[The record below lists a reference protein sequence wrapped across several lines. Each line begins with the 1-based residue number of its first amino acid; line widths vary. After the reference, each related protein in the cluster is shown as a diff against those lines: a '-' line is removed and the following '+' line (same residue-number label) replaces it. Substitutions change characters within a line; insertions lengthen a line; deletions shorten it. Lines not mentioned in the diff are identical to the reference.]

1 MTNEL
6 LGRLDQGTARLFN
19 ATIAEEAGRWFV
31 SFCCEVERSD
41 APARFPDEVVGVDLG
56 VVHLA
61 SLSNGMVVDNPKLLN
76 HYRRKMARLNR
87 ELSRRKIGSKRR
99 ELTKVQLARV
109 HRKVRCLR
117 ADSLHQLTSSLAA
130 SYGTV
135 VIEDLNVAGMTASPR
150 PHPDPNRP
158 GHHLRNGKA
167 AKAGLNRAILDT
179 APGEFRRQLTYKLA
193 WRGGTLVVADRWFP
207 SSKLCSSCGSVIAK
221 LSKPDLF
228 HPMNDRAIAG
238 AGNCWRPAAG
248 SARHFHVILSGSPSS
263 RPSAMSDITSNVG

>member
-19 ATIAEEAGRWFV
+19 AAIAEEAGRWFV

-41 APARFPDEVVGVDLG
+41 ATARFPDEVVGVDFG

-61 SLSNGMVVDNPKLLN
+61 TLSNGVIAEN
-76 HYRRKMARLNR
+76 
-87 ELSRRKIGSKRR
+87 SKP
-99 ELTKVQLARV
+99 LA
-109 HRKVRCLR
+109 
-117 ADSLHQLTSSLAA
+117 ST
-130 SYGTV
+130 YGMV

-150 PHPDPNRP
+150 PRPDPSRP